1 MRYLHTSRAASSSL
15 SRVIGIGNGAIIVNW
30 WYRRMMDSLLF
41 LSLAEARSVVIR
53 TYLLRKVY
61 YSVLNLCH
69 LSCAYSSIYERQH
82 QELRNGPVSFLCTG
96 QINHAWTIML
106 VVAYFRFGVRFHFL
120 VIFVSNEWCVLVV
133 RFIYF
138 LGIHLQFI
146 LENFRNYHCQNINHQ
161 QLNSSLQDVCKNS
174 LGLIINYVDS
184 KESLWGRRGE
194 VWDDQKCV
202 DKFYG
207 HYDMNIMLLHRVVQW
222 QSMATILQATR
233 YKARLFQHCS
243 LKL

>member
-1 MRYLHTSRAASSSL
+1 MPPLRYLHTSRAASSSL

-82 QELRNGPVSFLCTG
+82 QELRNGPVLFLCTG

-120 VIFVSNEWCVLVV
+120 VIFVSNGWCTCGK
-133 RFIYF
+133 IYLF
-138 LGIHLQFI
+138 FRNTSPTQTR
-146 LENFRNYHCQNINHQ
+146 EKFRNYDCQSIKHQ
-161 QLNSSLQDVCKNS
+161 QLTYKSSRC
-174 LGLIINYVDS
+174 
-184 KESLWGRRGE
+184 LW
-194 VWDDQKCV
+194 K
-202 DKFYG
+202 
-207 HYDMNIMLLHRVVQW
+207 
-222 QSMATILQATR
+222 
-233 YKARLFQHCS
+233 
-243 LKL
+243 